1 MIGSVVQADLTPAF
15 EGLITRHTGQPF
27 KVDAITPI
35 AGGSPW
41 QTLCIANAR
50 TGTSSRIF
58 AKVGEPEHMRIFAA
72 EQDGLTRLRGAS
84 TSLRIPVVVARETI
98 DEQAVLL
105 LEWID
110 LSPLTP
116 NSAAALGEGFVAL
129 HRTTGEKFGL
139 EADNFIGAT
148 PQANTPDA
156 DWVTF
161 WQLQRL
167 MPQLRLAARHRYP
180 TKLID
185 RGERLAADCAAFFSS
200 YRPVA
205 SLLHGDTWSGNV
217 AADEDGRPVVFD
229 PAVYYGDREADI
241 AMTELFGR
249 YPAEFYTAYNNLWRL
264 DDGYAV
270 RKNFY
275 NLYHVLNHANLFS
288 GDYVLQS
295 EKMIERLLAEF

>member
-1 MIGSVVQADLTPAF
+1 MQEKRLSDLISAATT
-15 EGLITRHTGQPF
+15 LPF
-27 KVDAITPI
+27 KVDTITPI
-35 AGGSPW
+35 PGGSAW
-41 QTLCIANAR
+41 QTLSIDNAR
-50 TGTSSRIF
+50 TGTPSRIF

-72 EQDGLTRLRGAS
+72 EQDGLQRLHAAS
-84 TSLRIPVVVARETI
+84 DSLHIPAVIARETI
-98 DEQAVLL
+98 GEQAVLL

-110 LSPLTP
+110 LHPLTP
-116 NSAAALGEGFVAL
+116 TSAAAMGEGFVAL

-139 EADNFIGAT
+139 EVDNFIGAT
-148 PQANTPDA
+148 PQANKPDA

-161 WQLQRL
+161 WQHQRL
-167 MPQLRLAARHRYP
+167 VPQLQLAAKHRYP
-180 TKLID
+180 SKMIS
-185 RGERLAADCAAFFSS
+185 RGERLAADCAAFFSN
-200 YRPVA
+200 YRPAA
-205 SLLHGDTWSGNV
+205 SLLHGDLWSGNV

-241 AMTELFGR
+241 AMTEFFGR
-249 YPAEFYTAYNNLWRL
+249 FPAEFYTAYNNLWRL
-264 DDGYAV
+264 DDGYLV